1 MAMMIL
7 RTFLSSAH
15 ERALQNTGI
24 LDLAVEDTLLEERL
38 TRIRTQITAALAIRQ
53 VLTEMGFEVP
63 GTIDLHPLVYISRVQ
78 KIFGPKEASILMN
91 LNIEANEAKH
101 QLVFASRL

>member
-38 TRIRTQITAALAIRQ
+38 TRIRTQITAALAIRH

-63 GTIDLHPLVYISRVQ
+63 DTIDLHPLVDISRAQ
-78 KIFGPKEASILMN
+78 KIFGAREASVLMK
-91 LNIEANEAKH
+91 LNREANEAKH